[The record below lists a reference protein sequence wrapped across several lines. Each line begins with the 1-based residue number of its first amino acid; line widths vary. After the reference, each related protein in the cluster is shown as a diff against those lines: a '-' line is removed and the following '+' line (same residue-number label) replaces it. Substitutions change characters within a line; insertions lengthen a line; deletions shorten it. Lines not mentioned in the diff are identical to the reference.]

1 MLNLILKIALLSNH
15 TASRRRE
22 DVLAIDYC
30 FVDVFTKYALED
42 LINEFPRW
50 VIGVFFNVFRT
61 GSKTIKRAD
70 QI

>member
-1 MLNLILKIALLSNH
+1 LLNLILKIALLSNH

-50 VIGVFFNVFRT
+50 VIGVFLTFLELDR
-61 GSKTIKRAD
+61 KL
-70 QI
+70 